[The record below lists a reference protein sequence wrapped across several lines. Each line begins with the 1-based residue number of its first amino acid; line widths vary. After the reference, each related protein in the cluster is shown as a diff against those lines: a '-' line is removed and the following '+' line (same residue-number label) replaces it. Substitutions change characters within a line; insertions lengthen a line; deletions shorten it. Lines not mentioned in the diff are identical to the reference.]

1 MLPVLGFDIRS
12 DPDMRS
18 CAFFVRFAVIVF
30 VLMIYTHIHVGRCAS
45 VVLLGDDW
53 YLLFTFL
60 YALLRK
66 YKQQTSK

>member
-1 MLPVLGFDIRS
+1 MYNWIYLNFIFYMLSLLMLPVLGFDIRS

-45 VVLLGDDW
+45 VVLLGDD
-53 YLLFTFL
+53 
-60 YALLRK
+60 
-66 YKQQTSK
+66 